1 MPITKEIVE
10 DLRGAGYSIKKTREN
25 ERISD
30 LDLRHIFEK
39 VDVNQDNYVNRM
51 VGIFVEILEKRN
63 VKFYTSQEM
72 RMACRYLC
80 KQFNFN
86 YKRVNL

>member
-1 MPITKEIVE
+1 MALFPFPIIKEIVE
-10 DLRGAGYSIKKTREN
+10 DLQGAGYSIKKTREN

-51 VGIFVEILEKRN
+51 VGMFVKI
-63 VKFYTSQEM
+63 VKM
-72 RMACRYLC
+72 
-80 KQFNFN
+80 
-86 YKRVNL
+86 